1 MLARSACAD
10 AALARLVLWV
20 MSDSLCVSVFAVFF
34 VLYVYLMSSDC
45 RYVCECSTHQI
56 AQLGSLCTHT
66 ADYVYGSPRCFARFI
81 SSCMIR
87 GAPIYPGSPVLLPTS
102 CDRVG
107 HATSRLLLLLD
118 CSTCTGCIPCRW
130 ASTQLHDILLTRKHL
145 TKSFAQALPCLFRL

>member
-1 MLARSACAD
+1 MSCSVCLRVILQRLRLGLARRKR
-10 AALARLVLWV
+10 LAFGL

-56 AQLGSLCTHT
+56 ALLCSLCTHT

-87 GAPIYPGSPVLLPTS
+87 GAPIYPRFPCVTRSP
-102 CDRVG
+102 CDGVG
-107 HATSRLLLLLD
+107 HGTSRLLL
-118 CSTCTGCIPCRW
+118 SW
-130 ASTQLHDILLTRKHL
+130 V
-145 TKSFAQALPCLFRL
+145 AQRVKDVFHVAGLPHSCMTSC